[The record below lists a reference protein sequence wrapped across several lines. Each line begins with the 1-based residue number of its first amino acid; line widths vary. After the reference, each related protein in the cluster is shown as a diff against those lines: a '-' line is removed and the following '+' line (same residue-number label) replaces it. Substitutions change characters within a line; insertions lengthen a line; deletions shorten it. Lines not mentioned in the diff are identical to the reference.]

1 MKHCDVYAI
10 VRAGER
16 EIRVPTGLFLGG
28 EFVAGSSG
36 ESFSVIDASTSL
48 PIVDVASASEDDAR
62 RALDT
67 AVSVQEEWAE
77 SSPKERSEVLWR
89 AFELVMEHVDELSAL
104 QSLELGRALPDSRS
118 EVAYGA
124 EYFRWF
130 SQQAMAVR
138 GDYRVPPSGVGRVV
152 THHRPMGPV
161 LAITP
166 WNFPLAMIA
175 RKVAPAIAA
184 GCTVIVKPA
193 QMTPLT
199 ALYLGELL
207 QKAGVPDG
215 VVQVVPTGSAKNV
228 SVLLGDDRLRKLTF
242 TGSTEVGQML
252 AATAMEKT
260 IRTSL
265 ELGGNAPFVVLEHA
279 DVDKA
284 VTEAVTAKMRGAGQ
298 VCVAGNRYVVHESV
312 VEEFT
317 TGVVKKMSEFV
328 MGPGVQEG
336 VTMGALV
343 SANERDKVKG
353 LVERAVDDGAVV
365 ELGGPDALARLG
377 ETHPELDPRG
387 FWYPPTVLSRV
398 TPEFE
403 IARTEIFGPV
413 VAIQTFTDEEEA
425 LRIANDTPFG
435 LAAYV
440 CGEKLAETLRFAEKM
455 EAGMVAVN
463 RGALSDATAPFGGVK
478 QSGIG
483 REGGFEGI
491 DEYLETV
498 YIALPG

>member
-1 MKHCDVYAI
+1 M
-10 VRAGER
+10 
-16 EIRVPTGLFLGG
+16 L
-28 EFVAGSSG
+28 
-36 ESFSVIDASTSL
+36 DASTSQS
-48 PIVDVASASEDDAR
+48 ITDVASATEVDAR
-62 RALDT
+62 NALDT
-67 AVSVQEEWAE
+67 AVSVQSEWGA
-77 SSPKERSEVLWR
+77 SSPKERSEILWR
-89 AFELVMEHVDELSAL
+89 AFELVTEHAEDLAAL
-104 QSLELGRALPDSRS
+104 QSLELGRALPDSKG

-130 SQQAMAVR
+130 SQQAMAVK
-138 GDYRVPPSGVGRVV
+138 GDYRVPPTGVGRLV
-152 THHRPMGPV
+152 THHRPVGPV

-184 GCTVIVKPA
+184 GCTIIVKPA

-215 VVQVVPTGSAKNV
+215 VVQILPTKSAKNV
-228 SVLLGDDRLRKLTF
+228 SVLLEDDRLRKLTF

-252 AATAMEKT
+252 ASKAMEKT

-284 VTEAVTAKMRGAGQ
+284 VTEAIAAKMRGAGQ
-298 VCVAGNRYVVHESV
+298 VCVAGNRFLVHESL

-317 TGVVKKMSEFV
+317 AGVVKKMGEFV
-328 MGPGVQEG
+328 MGPGVKDG

-343 SANERDKVKG
+343 SADERDKVAG
-353 LVERAVDDGAVV
+353 LVEGAVKEGATV
-365 ELGGPDALARLG
+365 ELGGPEVLANLG
-377 ETHPELDPRG
+377 ETHPELDPNG
-387 FWYPPTVLSRV
+387 FWYPATVLSGV
-398 TPEFE
+398 TPDFE
-403 IARTEIFGPV
+403 IANTEIFGPV
-413 VAIQTFTDEEEA
+413 LAIQTFTDEDEA

-440 CGEKLAETLRFAEKM
+440 CGEKLTETLRFAERM

-498 YIALPG
+498 YIALPS